1 MPKPQ
6 WQERARTLALP
17 LVAVLART
25 GVGPTGITL
34 LGLALNIAAAVW
46 IGMGNTR
53 IGGAVLL
60 LASICDGLDGALAR
74 RLGRVTKF
82 GAFLDSTID
91 RIAETAVLA
100 GVAAYFFHRGGMADA
115 LWGVVVVVA
124 LGGSLITS
132 YTRARAEGLGLE
144 CKVGW
149 FERPERIVV
158 TVLGLL
164 LGHRAL
170 VGAMAILTVFSWFT
184 VLQRIRHVQ
193 RLTAGSPAA
202 HTIPE

>member
-1 MPKPQ
+1 MRKPL
-6 WQERARTLALP
+6 WQEQARALAVP
-17 LVAVLART
+17 LVEMLARIGAT
-25 GVGPTGITL
+25 PTAITL
-34 LGLALNIAAAVW
+34 FGLALNIVAAVW
-46 IGMGNTR
+46 IGTGHTVL
-53 IGGAVLL
+53 GGAVLL

-91 RIAETAVLA
+91 RVAETAVLA
-100 GVAAYFFHRGGMADA
+100 GVAAYFFHRGGMADGM
-115 LWGVVVVVA
+115 WGVVVLVA

-132 YTRARAEGLGLE
+132 YTRARAEGLGME

-184 VLQRIRHVQ
+184 VLQRIRHVL
-193 RLTAGSPAA
+193 RLTARSSTGSDVPD
-202 HTIPE
+202 